1 LLDTPAPIATLEPRL
16 LADQIER
23 TANEVFDD
31 NKLGILLGTPGWKT
45 KATRLIKQTI
55 GDLGQELGY
64 HVAASGFPHF
74 DRGWVYDVVWFV
86 PGHGRF
92 EVVMAMESELDP
104 IAITID
110 DDFLK
115 LLDSTAHV
123 RVWLTCVTNSQ
134 SVERHLTSYLKEAE
148 RFKKMI
154 PGTMFIFIVFD
165 LENRRIT
172 TKRHTIGQL
181 PAGHHSRH
189 F

>member
-1 LLDTPAPIATLEPRL
+1 MLDTPAPIATLEPRL

-23 TANEVFDD
+23 TTNEVFDD

-45 KATRLIKQTI
+45 KVTRLIKQTI
-55 GDLGQELGY
+55 GISDRSLATTLRLPVFRISIEAGY
-64 HVAASGFPHF
+64 MMWFGSCPATAASK
-74 DRGWVYDVVWFV
+74 
-86 PGHGRF
+86 
-92 EVVMAMESELDP
+92 VVMAMESELDP

-181 PAGHHSRH
+181 SAGHHSRRC
-189 F
+189 